1 MGGQAIGQK
10 DGKGRVGGVWFRVTV
25 MVDGGVEEKAR
36 EELKIKEEN
45 THQAAQ
51 LVQQEAAPSGS
62 LFCLSSFLWK

>member
-1 MGGQAIGQK
+1 
-10 DGKGRVGGVWFRVTV
+10 